1 MAGRRRVDHDRV
13 PAGTTGLLTR
23 RLVPDLPDRHQ
34 LLQSG
39 RGGHEVLV
47 ELAREHGGEEPF
59 HRDNEAQV
67 LLERRPPIEPEHV
80 QAGRHLGRH
89 VADAAA
95 AEERREAPDS
105 VHLDR
110 ERAPTPAHEE
120 KGERRSDR
128 RLADPSLAD
137 DEV

>member
-1 MAGRRRVDHDRV
+1 M
-13 PAGTTGLLTR
+13 
-23 RLVPDLPDRHQ
+23 
-34 LLQSG
+34 
-39 RGGHEVLV
+39 
-47 ELAREHGGEEPF
+47 
-59 HRDNEAQV
+59 
-67 LLERRPPIEPEHV
+67 

-95 AEERREAPDS
+95 AEKRREAPDG

-110 ERAPTPAHEE
+110 ERSPTPAHEE
-120 KGERRSDR
+120 EGERGSDR